1 MQMTL
6 FGKRRVAIA
15 VALTTA
21 AIAVPAGS
29 AHAAPFPTF
38 KPTAFSPTAFSPTA
52 FNPSGW
58 GFPAAGWGSG
68 LNAAGWA
75 GTPSASLSFIGPSIG
90 QVAAVIG
97 PTIITTAPSTFI
109 NTNNQV
115 SAGSAVSGGQVS
127 GAAGGNG

>member
-15 VALTTA
+15 AGLITA

-29 AHAAPFPTF
+29 AHAATFPTF
-38 KPTAFSPTAFSPTA
+38 KPTAFSPTA